1 MTDMFEIN
9 EYGEVIREGN
19 VDNSVLYNETDEK
32 EISLLVEAVFRHPE
46 HYSEQALNEKKKQ
59 LDELWKKY
67 GLENDEV
74 IWLEYSVFNHP
85 ERCSEQELNNRKK
98 RLDELWKKYGKVD
111 NSVLK
116 LEMAKRKLELKSSAD
131 KSLLNN
137 ALLNL
142 KKNKDAGL

>member
-1 MTDMFEIN
+1 MTDMFKIN

-19 VDNSVLYNETDEK
+19 IDNSVLYNETAEK
-32 EISLLVEAVFRHPE
+32 EISLLAEAVFRHPE

-98 RLDELWKKYGKVD
+98 RLDDLWKKYGKDD

-116 LEMAKRKLELKSSAD
+116 LAKRKLELKSSAD

-137 ALLNL
+137 AFLNL